1 MKLSS
6 KVISAGNDKDQVQ
19 NWSPVDFGQESLI
32 TADLIRASAE
42 RLFGLKIGQPLVKT
56 DNLIKANI
64 LRDDVEVF
72 EAASFGN
79 NSLENN
85 RLEQKSWA
93 PFIEP
98 PNPKKVADGIIEE
111 ARNHAKEIVDQA
123 ESQIEQI
130 QKSAYDSGLESAK
143 NETRETLQA
152 AVSVLNV
159 AREWREDMMKQAEP
173 MIMDLVK
180 QMAQKM
186 FGNGIVL
193 DGEVLQQHFSEVL
206 ETARSLEDLRIFMHP
221 LDAKALGPD
230 WREYQASL
238 LGHKVEIVTND
249 SIKRGGCYIQGEWG
263 TADALVETQ
272 LASIL
277 EQFSE
282 VEKPQ
287 SDEE

>member
-1 MKLSS
+1 MKSS
-6 KVISAGNDKDQVQ
+6 NRVIPAGDEREQIHS
-19 NWSPVDFGQESLI
+19 WSPADFGQESLI

-42 RLFGLKIGQPLVKT
+42 RLFGLKLGQAPEKT
-56 DNLIKANI
+56 RNLIKANVD
-64 LRDDVEVF
+64 RDDIQDFVP
-72 EAASFGN
+72 ASIGGMSFGMN
-79 NSLENN
+79 HSEP
-85 RLEQKSWA
+85 QSWA

-98 PNPKKVADGIIEE
+98 PNPKKIADGIIEE
-111 ARNHAKEIVDQA
+111 AKNQA
-123 ESQIEQI
+123 EQILEQARN
-130 QKSAYDSGLESAK
+130 QVEQVNKNAYDSGLESART
-143 NETRETLQA
+143 EIRETLQA

-180 QMAQKM
+180 QMAHKM
-186 FGNGIVL
+186 FGNGVVL
-193 DGEVLQQHFSEVL
+193 NGEVLQQHFAEVL

-230 WREYQASL
+230 WREYQAGL

-282 VEKPQ
+282 VEKPET
-287 SDEE
+287 DEE

>member
-1 MKLSS
+1 MKSS
-6 KVISAGNDKDQVQ
+6 NRVIQAEIAEAQVQ
-19 NWSPVDFGQESLI
+19 PWAPIDFGQDSLI

-42 RLFGLKIGQPLVKT
+42 RLFGLKIGQTPEKNN
-56 DNLIKANI
+56 NLIKASTKQSEVQNFEPADI
-64 LRDDVEVF
+64 RDSVNELYRS
-72 EAASFGN
+72 EP
-79 NSLENN
+79 
-85 RLEQKSWA
+85 KSWA

-98 PNPKKVADGIIEE
+98 PNPKKIAEEIIEK
-111 ARNHAKEIVDQA
+111 AKTRSEELIEQA
-123 ESQIEQI
+123 EAQVEQV
-130 QKSAYDSGLESAK
+130 KKEAYDSGIESAK
-143 NETRETLQA
+143 TEIRETLQA

-193 DGEVLQQHFSEVL
+193 EGDVLQQHFADVL
-206 ETARSLEDLRIFMHP
+206 ETARSLEDIRIFMNP
-221 LDAKALGPD
+221 LDAKVLGPD
-230 WREYQASL
+230 WREYQASI

-287 SDEE
+287 IEEE